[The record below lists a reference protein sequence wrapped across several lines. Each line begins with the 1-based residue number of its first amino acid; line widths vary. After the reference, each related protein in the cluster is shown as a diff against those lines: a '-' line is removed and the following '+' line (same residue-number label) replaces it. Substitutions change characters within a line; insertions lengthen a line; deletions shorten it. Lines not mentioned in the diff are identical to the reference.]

1 MLYTA
6 HLALCRY
13 LCYMESEWQTCA
25 NDLILHL
32 FHRYICKPS
41 SFLSG
46 MSLCLNLLSEY
57 LVQIVVI
64 DIFIKFAFSTR
75 IISIMSLINHF
86 PPICWSIFWKTS
98 SVWEGFCVWFGGDW
112 FWFVRVYI
120 YIYSFQQFHLI
131 YCFHTEPNTI
141 YFHIQFMKFWFF
153 LILIHPRTF
162 VLNWYDLFM
171 MTVYHAKFVMPCFC
185 GCSKAI

>member
-6 HLALCRY
+6 HLALYRY

-41 SFLSG
+41 LFLSG
-46 MSLCLNLLSEY
+46 KSLCLNLLSEY

-75 IISIMSLINHF
+75 IISIMSLINHL

-98 SVWEGFCVWFGGDW
+98 SVWEGFLCLIWW
-112 FWFVRVYI
+112 ILILICSCIYI
-120 YIYSFQQFHLI
+120 YIYIFISTILFDILLSYWAKHYLLSYPI
-131 YCFHTEPNTI
+131 YEV
-141 YFHIQFMKFWFF
+141 
-153 LILIHPRTF
+153 LILFNPDSSQ
-162 VLNWYDLFM
+162 N
-171 MTVYHAKFVMPCFC
+171 FC
-185 GCSKAI
+185 T